1 MRKHFLI
8 LMLMS
13 LLPFAAWADDFS
25 GATVVVQ
32 DITYGNVI
40 LTGTETEPAPSAH
53 GLTVSVSFGPQTVQP
68 EKYEIGEE
76 YFSDENLTQRAGTDL
91 TKLPYSA
98 TPYYVKITAIEGAGH
113 TGFKV
118 GKFFV
123 KKAKL
128 TIAYQE
134 SEPSADYEGNLLE
147 KDYGVAA
154 DPALDKTK
162 ITITGWKNG
171 EGEVTVNGKP
181 SDSEL
186 AKSVKNT
193 LSYTYADGTK
203 NVVKDANWDVTLKQ
217 WFNYESDTKPGS
229 GYELKWTATELNN
242 YEFEKP
248 TNTMKVKQVKL
259 EEGANKPFT
268 YASDKLEY
276 TYDGTAKLPVYT
288 ITYKNAQNETI
299 NLTLAKK
306 VNNVTTGDYEVE
318 YKWQAISADPTA
330 ANFASGFAAEP
341 TEGSNAHAVKNAWA
355 GYYTAT
361 IKGRAKGNFYGSV
374 AFPAKFK
381 DDKNYYVIK
390 QRDLYFGAQDVTKV
404 YDAVAFTET
413 DNAVDNIKFSPLGLA
428 AADNTTD
435 IINTIQTKVK
445 AQRVTG
451 MPAFSPKV
459 GKWEVEPKVST
470 DDWNSLGAI
479 ITNNYKHNT
488 AKDIIGFMIIKPRPV
503 TVTAQAITDII
514 GRKMTNFGTLV
525 LQNTNKTQT
534 DYYTNYVAVEAKGT
548 NKGVALV
555 GSGETGYDETKY
567 AAEINDILDGFNLE
581 FTESHTGR
589 GSWTGIIK
597 VTPKSTDPE
606 DDDYYDGNYKIL
618 AGDNAD
624 YTIVGRSWV
633 IFAKNNDATVDYTA
647 STINVPAGAVMYG
660 DEITTDMLF
669 GVSGLGDVTFNTD
682 ALKFIFKPYVNNRE
696 GDPVQLS
703 EGGLLPAGTY
713 NVYIDPSCAADIESP
728 SEYEDP
734 TIDVN
739 AARLVVNKKIIYAIP
754 AAATLSAKTETT
766 AGSTLNDLNIV
777 GRHLVKFL
785 DSNATDGTTGL
796 YTGKNGLVGDDEL
809 SYMLDFNNGVT
820 VSTEGDD
827 KGQITAISDGA
838 TIKVVMIDAKP
849 AATAA
854 SSPYYVTD
862 NANANY
868 YVDVKTTASLTNGGA
883 ILTLNRTDGN
893 LLSQLAAANGKTYTV
908 KFAKNRTL
916 SADKWAMM
924 VLPFDT
930 DVATVS
936 AAMKAR
942 KSTWTEATASN
953 AASYETGYAIVNVL
967 NSATTPSDVRFELT
981 MGNLPA
987 NKPFLIKT
995 SKEVHLDDVVFEG
1008 VEIADP
1014 AAKEV
1019 AGDTYGGVV
1028 FMGLYTNK
1036 ADLSATE
1043 MTIKGGKKYN
1053 KWTGI
1058 NLKPFEAYLSGIT
1071 VGARLFIEDIDG
1083 NGTTAIK
1090 ELNVDTMK
1098 AYAVDG
1104 WYTLNGVKLEAAPT
1118 EKGVY
1123 INNGKKVVIK

>member
-32 DITYGNVI
+32 DIIYGNVI
-40 LTGTETEPAPSAH
+40 GDGTPAPSAH
-53 GLTVSVSFGPQTVQP
+53 GLTVTVSFGSQDVDDA
-68 EKYEIGEE
+68 KYEIGEE

-91 TKLPYSA
+91 RTLPYSA
-98 TPYYVKITAIEGAGH
+98 TPYYVKITAIEGKGH

-128 TIAYQE
+128 TITYTE
-134 SEPSADYEGNLLE
+134 TPPSADYAGNLLE

-171 EGEVTVNGKP
+171 EDKKTLNG
-181 SDSEL
+181 SQVDSEL
-186 AKSVKNT
+186 ATRVKNS

-203 NVVKDANWDVTLKQ
+203 NVVKDANWDVTTNR
-217 WFNYESDTKPGS
+217 WFNYESDAKPGS

-242 YEFEKP
+242 YEFAKP

-288 ITYKNAQNETI
+288 ITYKNAQNEII
-299 NLTLAKK
+299 NLALAKK
-306 VNNVTTGDYEVE
+306 VNGVTTGDYDVE

-330 ANFASGFAAEP
+330 DDFANGFAAEH
-341 TEGSNAHAVKNAWA
+341 TEGDNAHAVKNAWA

-361 IKGRAKGNFYGSV
+361 ITGRAKGNFYGTV
-374 AFPAKFK
+374 DFPAQFK
-381 DDKNYYVIK
+381 GDKNYYVIK

-413 DNAVDNIKFSPLGLA
+413 DGAVNNIKFSPLGLA

-435 IINTIQTKVK
+435 IINTIQEKVK

-451 MPAFSPKV
+451 MPAFSAKV

-525 LQNTNKTQT
+525 LQNTDNTKT
-534 DYYTNYVAVEAKGT
+534 DYYTNYVEVEANGT
-548 NKGVALV
+548 DKGVALAV
-555 GSGETGYDETKY
+555 PGAS
-567 AAEINDILDGFNLE
+567 AEADAYNTEIADILRGFNLE

-606 DDDYYDGNYKIL
+606 ADDNYDGNYKIL

-647 STINVPAGAVMYG
+647 STITVPAGAVMYG

-713 NVYIDPSCAADIESP
+713 NVYIDPTCAANIVSP

-754 AAATLSAKTETT
+754 AAATLSAKTATT

-777 GRHLVKFL
+777 GRHLVRFL
-785 DSNATDGTTGL
+785 ESKAQTDGQ
-796 YTGKNGLVGDDEL
+796 YTGDPGLVGTDKL

-827 KGQITAISDGA
+827 KGQITAISDDA

-849 AATAA
+849 ATTAA
-854 SSPYYVTD
+854 SSPYYEEG
-862 NANANY
+862 NANGNY
-868 YVDVKTTASLTNGGA
+868 YVDVKTTALLTNGGA
-883 ILTLNRTDGN
+883 ILTLNRTDKN

-936 AAMKAR
+936 AAMKGR
-942 KSTWTEATASN
+942 KSSWTEATASN

-995 SKEVHLDDVVFEG
+995 SKEVHLDDVVFAN
-1008 VEIADP
+1008 VKIAAP
-1014 AAKEV
+1014 AAEKV
-1019 AGDTYGGVV
+1019 PGDTYGGVV

-1053 KWTGI
+1053 DWTGI

>member
-40 LTGTETEPAPSAH
+40 PTGQNEETAPSAH
-53 GLTVSVSFGPQTVQP
+53 GLTVTVSFGPQVVNPTM
-68 EKYEIGEE
+68 YEIGEE

-91 TKLPYSA
+91 RTLPYSA
-98 TPYYVKITAIEGAGH
+98 TPYYVKVTAIEGKGH
-113 TGFKV
+113 TGNKI

-128 TIAYQE
+128 TITYQE
-134 SEPSADYEGNLLE
+134 LEPSNDYAGNLLE

-171 EGEVTVNGKP
+171 EDKKTVNG
-181 SDSEL
+181 SQVDSEL
-186 AKSVKNT
+186 ATSVKNS

-203 NVVKDANWDVTLKQ
+203 NVVKDANWDVTTNK
-217 WFNYESDTKPGS
+217 WFNYVSDTQLGS

-259 EEGANKPFT
+259 EVGDNKPFT
-268 YASDKLEY
+268 YTSDKLEY

-299 NLTLAKK
+299 NLTLAKT
-306 VNNVTTGDYEVE
+306 VNGVTTGDYEVE

-330 ANFASGFAAEP
+330 DDFANGFAAEP
-341 TEGSNAHAVKNAWA
+341 TGDDGHAVKNAWA

-361 IKGRAKGNFYGSV
+361 IKGRAKGNFYYSV
-374 AFPAKFK
+374 DFPAQFK
-381 DDKNYYVIK
+381 NDKNYYVIK

-514 GRKMTNFGTLV
+514 GRKMTNFGTLD
-525 LQNTNKTQT
+525 LQNTDNTQT

-548 NKGVALV
+548 DKGVALATPASDANADV
-555 GSGETGYDETKY
+555 VNAYNDEIK
-567 AAEINDILDGFNLE
+567 DILKGFNLE
-581 FTESHTGR
+581 FTEPHTGR

-597 VTPKSTDPE
+597 VTPKSNSTDPE
-606 DDDYYDGNYKIL
+606 AADYYTGNYKIL

-633 IFAKNNDATVDYTA
+633 IFAKNNETA
-647 STINVPAGAVMYG
+647 VNYNAQTITVPAGAVMYG

-682 ALKFIFKPYVNNRE
+682 ALKFIFKPYNKETKAE
-696 GDPVQLS
+696 GDAVQLS
-703 EGGLLPAGTY
+703 ACR
-713 NVYIDPSCAADIESP
+713 YI
-728 SEYEDP
+728 
-734 TIDVN
+734 
-739 AARLVVNKKIIYAIP
+739 
-754 AAATLSAKTETT
+754 
-766 AGSTLNDLNIV
+766 
-777 GRHLVKFL
+777 
-785 DSNATDGTTGL
+785 
-796 YTGKNGLVGDDEL
+796 
-809 SYMLDFNNGVT
+809 
-820 VSTEGDD
+820 
-827 KGQITAISDGA
+827 
-838 TIKVVMIDAKP
+838 
-849 AATAA
+849 
-854 SSPYYVTD
+854 
-862 NANANY
+862 
-868 YVDVKTTASLTNGGA
+868 
-883 ILTLNRTDGN
+883 
-893 LLSQLAAANGKTYTV
+893 
-908 KFAKNRTL
+908 
-916 SADKWAMM
+916 
-924 VLPFDT
+924 
-930 DVATVS
+930 
-936 AAMKAR
+936 
-942 KSTWTEATASN
+942 
-953 AASYETGYAIVNVL
+953 
-967 NSATTPSDVRFELT
+967 
-981 MGNLPA
+981 
-987 NKPFLIKT
+987 
-995 SKEVHLDDVVFEG
+995 
-1008 VEIADP
+1008 
-1014 AAKEV
+1014 
-1019 AGDTYGGVV
+1019 
-1028 FMGLYTNK
+1028 
-1036 ADLSATE
+1036 
-1043 MTIKGGKKYN
+1043 
-1053 KWTGI
+1053 
-1058 NLKPFEAYLSGIT
+1058 
-1071 VGARLFIEDIDG
+1071 
-1083 NGTTAIK
+1083 
-1090 ELNVDTMK
+1090 
-1098 AYAVDG
+1098 
-1104 WYTLNGVKLEAAPT
+1104 
-1118 EKGVY
+1118 
-1123 INNGKKVVIK
+1123 